1 MAYCVAHI
9 KPRRRFDSHG
19 NPAIIAALL
28 GRMRSESEAVM
39 TAHSEGMIALPAA
52 RERLIAAADAVL
64 GACGGACQ
72 AAIPYGHAADAGG
85 APQSG
90 GGKC

>member
-1 MAYCVAHI
+1 
-9 KPRRRFDSHG
+9 
-19 NPAIIAALL
+19 
-28 GRMRSESEAVM
+28 M